1 MALLSQVISFSP
13 DGGFKNVGTVVVA
26 ATGTVE
32 VVATVEGVVVDA
44 ESEVLPHAASP
55 KKRGRSKKAFFTAS
69 FCQENDFLD

>member
-1 MALLSQVISFSP
+1 
-13 DGGFKNVGTVVVA
+13 VGTVVVA

-32 VVATVEGVVVDA
+32 VVATVAGVVVDA

-55 KKRGRSKKAFFTAS
+55 KKKGRSKKAFFTVL

>member
-55 KKRGRSKKAFFTAS
+55 KKRRRSKKAFFTVL

>member
-32 VVATVEGVVVDA
+32 VVATVEGVEMA
-44 ESEVLPHAASP
+44 TESEELLQATSP
-55 KKRGRSKKAFFTAS
+55 NRKGRSKSAFFT
-69 FCQENDFLD
+69 FPLCQGFTH

>member
-1 MALLSQVISFSP
+1 VISFSP

-44 ESEVLPHAASP
+44 ESEALLQATSP
-55 KKRGRSKKAFFTAS
+55 NSKGRSRSAFFT
-69 FCQENDFLD
+69 FPLCQENDFLD

>member
-26 ATGTVE
+26 ASGTVE

-44 ESEVLPHAASP
+44 ESEALLQATSP
-55 KKRGRSKKAFFTAS
+55 IRKGSSRNAFFTVL
-69 FCQENDFLD
+69 FCQGFTD